1 MDIGTIS
8 LILMVAL
15 IALLAIGMP
24 LGFASAVLAVLVLVL
39 RFEPDLIFAPW
50 TFGDGMLTA
59 KPGSGALNLLQNK
72 IYGLLTDYVLISIP
86 LFIFMAALL
95 ERSGVAKTMYDS
107 LSMWLNRT
115 RGGIAIV
122 TSIMAVIM
130 AAMSGIIG
138 GEVVLLGLI
147 ALPQMLRLGYNQNL
161 AIGVICASGSLGTM
175 IPPSIVLII
184 YGLITETSIKAL
196 FTASFLPGF
205 MLASFIITYI
215 VIRTQLRP
223 EDAPLPDPV
232 PGDPIGREKGGLFLA
247 LLNVLLVAGTA
258 LLCLRAG
265 YIEFSGQNAA
275 NDGDPYSLAS
285 RWHFYMLGAVSLLSF
300 AAVFLVFGAERSA
313 RSWALGKGLV
323 PPIIVIG
330 VVLGSIYGGITGITE
345 AAGMGALAV
354 FFIAVLLHYTTQEW
368 IDLVRS
374 RAARI
379 AMTVGFV
386 IALCIFIPMIFFP
399 TTELVGEIRFAIVFI
414 ALFGAILRIE
424 DMRDLLW
431 DALVR
436 TLKSTG
442 TIIWVTIG
450 AAALAG
456 AYTVAGGPNYI
467 ANMIIGADLPT
478 MGIIL
483 TMMLILLFM
492 GAFMD
497 WVGIVLLIIPVFLP
511 IVLRLP
517 IEEIGVFGQ
526 LEPHHVSIWFGVV
539 FCMNMQVSFLSPPFG
554 PAAFYLKSV
563 APPHISLTDIFKG
576 FLPFI
581 AIQLCALSV
590 LLLYPPI
597 IAILL

>member
-1 MDIGTIS
+1 MDVGTIS
-8 LILMVAL
+8 LILMVGL
-15 IALLAIGMP
+15 IVLLAIGMP
-24 LGFASAVLAVLVLVL
+24 LGFASAFMAVVVLFLK
-39 RFEPDLIFAPW
+39 FEPAVIFDLTLWGEGF
-50 TFGDGMLTA
+50 LTGR
-59 KPGSGALNLLQNK
+59 PGSGPLNILSQR
-72 IYGLLTDYVLISIP
+72 IYGDVMTSYVLISIP

-95 ERSGVAKTMYDS
+95 ERSGVAKSMYDS
-107 LSMWLNRT
+107 LNVWLNRT

-161 AIGVICASGSLGTM
+161 AIGTICASGSLGTM

-196 FTASFLPGF
+196 FTAAFLPGF
-205 MLASFIITYI
+205 MLASFIIIYI
-215 VIRTQLRP
+215 IVRTQLNP
-223 EDAPLPDPV
+223 SHAPLPNERIASDLAAA
-232 PGDPIGREKGGLFLA
+232 GDNVERRAELEAELAEFEAQPRGAEKLKLFCAFLC
-247 LLNVLLVAGTA
+247 VLVVGFWSFFTIRVLFF
-258 LLCLRAG
+258 
-265 YIEFSGQNAA
+265 EFTGQNAA
-275 NDGDPYSLAS
+275 QTGDPIRFGTMDYLPWFLGTIGVALA
-285 RWHFYMLGAVSLLSF
+285 LI
-300 AAVFLVFGAERSA
+300 FLVFGAMRTA
-313 RSWALGKGLV
+313 TGWRMGKGLV
-323 PPIIVIG
+323 PPIIIIG
-330 VVLGSIYGGITGITE
+330 VVLGSIYMGITGITE

-354 FFIAVLLHYTTQEW
+354 LVLATL
-368 IDLVRS
+368 R
-374 RAARI
+374 
-379 AMTVGFV
+379 
-386 IALCIFIPMIFFP
+386 
-399 TTELVGEIRFAIVFI
+399 GEFS
-414 ALFGAILRIE
+414 L
-424 DMRDLLW
+424 DLLW
-431 DALVR
+431 DALMR

-456 AYTVAGGPNYI
+456 AYTLAGGPNYI
-467 ANMIIGADLPT
+467 ANLIVGSDMPT
-478 MGIIL
+478 MLVLL

-511 IVLRLP
+511 IVKRLP
-517 IEEIGVFGQ
+517 IEEIGYLGELQPKYVA
-526 LEPHHVSIWFGVV
+526 VWFGVL

-581 AIQLCALSV
+581 CIQLFALSILLIWPPIV
-590 LLLYPPI
+590 ELLLP
-597 IAILL
+597 

>member
-8 LILMVAL
+8 LVLMLGLLV
-15 IALLAIGMP
+15 LLAIGMP
-24 LGFASAVLAVLVLVL
+24 LGMASAILAVLVLVMK
-39 RFEPDLIFAPW
+39 FEPALLTNPMS
-50 TFGDGMLTA
+50 FGDGILTGR
-59 KPGSGALNLLQNK
+59 PGSGPLNILAQK

-95 ERSGVAKTMYDS
+95 ERSGIAKDMYSS
-107 LSMWLNRT
+107 LNVWLNRT

-161 AIGVICASGSLGTM
+161 AIGTICASGSLGTM

-196 FTASFLPGF
+196 FTAAFVPGF
-205 MLASFIITYI
+205 MLASFIIIYI
-215 VIRTQLRP
+215 IIRTQLRP
-223 EDAPLPDPV
+223 EDAPLPDPQ
-232 PGDPIGREKGGLFLA
+232 PGEPQGMQKLVLFLA
-247 LLNVLLVAGTA
+247 FLNVLLAGFSVI
-258 LLCLRAG
+258 LFLRAL
-265 YIEFSGQNAA
+265 FFTVTGQNAVVE
-275 NDGDPYSLAS
+275 NVDPIFWGTPDFVPWFGGLVVISLALA
-285 RWHFYMLGAVSLLSF
+285 FF
-300 AAVFLVFGAERSA
+300 AFGRG
-313 RSWALGKGLV
+313 RTKTGWDMGKGLV
-323 PPIIVIG
+323 PPIVVIG

-345 AAGMGALAV
+345 AAGMGAISVLLLAV
-354 FFIAVLLHYTTQEW
+354 FRGEASFY
-368 IDLVRS
+368 LV
-374 RAARI
+374 
-379 AMTVGFV
+379 
-386 IALCIFIPMIFFP
+386 
-399 TTELVGEIRFAIVFI
+399 
-414 ALFGAILRIE
+414 
-424 DMRDLLW
+424 W
-431 DALVR
+431 DSLMR

-456 AYTVAGGPNYI
+456 AYTIAGGPTYV
-467 ANMIIGADLPT
+467 ANAIVGSDLPT
-478 MGIIL
+478 MGIL
-483 TMMLILLFM
+483 LMMMLILLFM

-511 IVLRLP
+511 IVQRLP
-517 IEEIGVFGQ
+517 IEEIGLIGELQPKYLAV
-526 LEPHHVSIWFGVV
+526 WFGVL

-563 APPHISLTDIFKG
+563 APPHISLTDIFRG

-581 AIQLCALSV
+581 CIQILALSV
-590 LLLYPPI
+590 LLIWPPI
-597 IAILL
+597 IEVLLN

>member
-8 LILMVAL
+8 LVLMLGLVL
-15 IALLAIGMP
+15 LLAIGMP
-24 LGFASAVLAVLVLVL
+24 LGFASAILSVLVLVMK
-39 RFEPDLIFAPW
+39 FEPALLTAPW
-50 TFGDGMLTA
+50 TFGEGILTGR
-59 KPGSGALNLLQNK
+59 PGTGPLNILAQK

-95 ERSGVAKTMYDS
+95 ERSGIAKEMYSS
-107 LSMWLNRT
+107 LNVWLNRT

-147 ALPQMLRLGYNQNL
+147 ALPQMLRLGYSQNL
-161 AIGVICASGSLGTM
+161 AIGTICASGSLGTM

-205 MLASFIITYI
+205 MLASFIIFYI
-215 VIRTQLRP
+215 IVRTQLRP
-223 EDAPLPDPV
+223 QDAPLPDPV
-232 PGDPIGREKGGLFLA
+232 EGEPYGMEKFKLFLA
-247 LLNVLLVAGTA
+247 FLCVLVAGFSSA
-258 LLCLRAG
+258 LFLRALFF
-265 YIEFSGQNAA
+265 ELSGQNAA
-275 NDGDPYSLAS
+275 QTGDAIAYGTADYLP
-285 RWHFYMLGAVSLLSF
+285 WFGGAVVASF
-300 AAVFLVFGAERSA
+300 VVMFGVLGRA
-313 RSWALGKGLV
+313 RTALGWSMGKGLV
-323 PPIIVIG
+323 PPIVVIG

-354 FFIAVLLHYTTQEW
+354 LVIAIFRGEASF
-368 IDLVRS
+368 DLV
-374 RAARI
+374 
-379 AMTVGFV
+379 
-386 IALCIFIPMIFFP
+386 
-399 TTELVGEIRFAIVFI
+399 
-414 ALFGAILRIE
+414 
-424 DMRDLLW
+424 W
-431 DALVR
+431 DSLMR

-456 AYTVAGGPNYI
+456 AYTIAGGPVYVADFI
-467 ANMIIGADLPT
+467 VGSDLPT

-483 TMMLILLFM
+483 AMMLILLFM

-511 IVLRLP
+511 IVQRLP
-517 IEEIGVFGQ
+517 IEEIGLIGE
-526 LEPHHVSIWFGVV
+526 LNPRHVAIWFGVV

-581 AIQLCALSV
+581 GIQLCALSV
-590 LLLYPPI
+590 LLIWPPI
-597 IAILL
+597 VSLLLP